1 MKISP
6 FQAASKAFQVDF
18 FSPRKVVQIREIVD
32 CLNFLIADN
41 ISHLSF
47 NS

>member
-1 MKISP
+1 MKMSP
-6 FQAASKAFQVDF
+6 FQAASKAFQVDL

-47 NS
+47 